1 MELRASTSRNLYAR
15 RIVLIAILADV
26 VTIGA
31 YAVQLFLSPSRQM
44 QWMIANAGG
53 LLLVYLL
60 VYFLLRR
67 PAMQGERRMS
77 QVFWLAILA
86 TELSFIGSAFTVA
99 GLEIFYAVILILLI
113 AVAARPPALAQ
124 HEYPWAVISV
134 LAAGALILLPLVL
147 PLEYRLVAPS
157 QLRIFSYSTLIL
169 TLVLYGV
176 YASAAYPISLRV
188 KLPFATVFISLLSV
202 SVIGLLANRI
212 AAQALQSAGEKSLS
226 SAALQVSTQLEDYLL
241 NNIEIVRTQAQLPL
255 FRNYLLVQAG
265 EAQRPA
271 SFIEVG
277 QTLLAFQSR
286 NTPYILSYGL
296 LNERGIVV
304 ADTLSSHLGLDESG
318 EEYFRRA
325 ILGISNVSDIRYRGS
340 PPQAVLAFAAPVRA
354 IDGRPI
360 GVLRFWL
367 LPSVVQQIVSANSGL
382 AGEQS
387 FAVLVDDN
395 GIILAHGESPQLNG
409 QVIRSLEESTINSLY
424 AAGRLLPGTSVEVA
438 PMTGLGEGLER
449 LSQTRFFDLDVHA
462 QDVIIS
468 RERATARRMF
478 ALPWTVVYYQSVD
491 FFTQPLRQQRNVIVL
506 ATVALSFIVALMG
519 VLISEAI
526 VRPLR
531 QLRDAAQ
538 QVQQGD
544 LNIRLAV
551 RTRDETGVLADVFM
565 QMVRQVR
572 DLLTNLEARVEERTL
587 ALAER
592 SSYLQAVAD
601 VGRLIFSLRDPQ
613 VLIARVVEIIRS
625 RFGLYYVGFFEV
637 DGSGEWAVL
646 RAGTGEAG
654 QAMLARGHRIRIGS
668 GMIGWSIA
676 HNQPRIAQQAELDAV
691 RLRTPELPETRSE
704 AALPLRTRSGVI
716 GALTI
721 QSARPNAFNPDN
733 LAIFQV
739 LADLVA
745 SALENARLYAEMES
759 AMHSLEHVF
768 AERVRST
775 LEEYFHAHG
784 STTYRSDGTQVWE
797 DARAWYTEME
807 EALKRGETVIGEP
820 IFYEQEQIYPLAIPI
835 LMRGQAVGVL
845 RTYKPAEKGPWTSQE
860 VRVLQNILDQIALTL
875 EASQLF
881 EQTQQRAIY
890 EHILSEITG
899 KVWSA
904 SGVEGILQTAVRE
917 LGRAL
922 NAGEIEIALTEDGH
936 EA

>member
-1 MELRASTSRNLYAR
+1 MEVRADVSRKLVLR
-15 RIVLIAILADV
+15 RILLIAILADV
-26 VTIGA
+26 VAIGA
-31 YAVQLFLSPSRQM
+31 YTVQFFLNPAWQM
-44 QWMIANAGG
+44 EWMIANAGG
-53 LLLVYLL
+53 LLLVYLM

-67 PAMQGERRMS
+67 PAIREERQISRLLW
-77 QVFWLAILA
+77 VAILA
-86 TELSFIGSAFTVA
+86 TELSFIGSAFTIA

-113 AVAARPPALAQ
+113 VVASRPSALAQ
-124 HEYPWAVISV
+124 NEYPWAVVSA
-134 LAAGALILLPLVL
+134 LAAGALILLPLAL
-147 PLEYRLVAPS
+147 PLEYRLAAPS
-157 QLRIFSYSTLIL
+157 PLRVSSYSILGL
-169 TLVLYGV
+169 TLVLYGFYV
-176 YASAAYPISLRV
+176 SAAYPISLRV
-188 KLPFATVFISLLSV
+188 KIPFATVFISLLSV
-202 SVIGLLANRI
+202 IVIAVLANRI
-212 AAQALQSAGEKSLS
+212 ATQALQSAGETALE
-226 SAALQVSTQLEDYLL
+226 SAAIQVSTQLDNYIL

-255 FRNYLLVQAG
+255 LRNYLLAQVG
-265 EAQRPA
+265 EFQRPVT
-271 SFIEVG
+271 FIEVG
-277 QTLLAFQSR
+277 QTLLSFQSR
-286 NTPYILSYGL
+286 NVQYIVSYGL

-304 ADTLSSHLGLDESG
+304 ADTVNRHMGRDESG

-325 ILGISNVSDIRYRGS
+325 ILGISGAFEIRYRGS
-340 PPQAVLAFAAPVRA
+340 PPQQVIAFAAPVRA
-354 IDGRPI
+354 VDGHPI

-367 LPSVVQQIVSANSGL
+367 LPSAVQQIVSANSGL

-387 FAVLVDDN
+387 FAILVDEN
-395 GIILAHGESPQLNG
+395 GIVLAHGERPQMSGNL
-409 QVIRSLEESTINSLY
+409 IRSLDDATLNALY
-424 AAGRLLPGTSVEVA
+424 AMGRILPGTLPEVA
-438 PMTGLGEGLER
+438 PMSGLAEGLEQ
-449 LSQTRFFDLDVHA
+449 LPQARFFDMEAHA
-462 QDVIIS
+462 QEGVVS
-468 RERATARRMF
+468 KERATARRMYT
-478 ALPWTVVYYQSVD
+478 LPWTVVYYQSTD
-491 FFTQPLRQQRNVIVL
+491 FFTQPLRAQRNVIVL
-506 ATVALSFIVALMG
+506 ATLGLSLLVALIG

-538 QVQQGD
+538 RVQQGD
-544 LNIRLAV
+544 LNINLV
-551 RTRDETGVLADVFM
+551 VQSRDETGVLAEAFT
-565 QMVRQVR
+565 QMVQRTR
-572 DLLTNLEARVEERTL
+572 DVLNNLEARVQERTL

-613 VLIARVVEIIRS
+613 ALIARVVEIIRS
-625 RFGLYYVGFFEV
+625 RFGLYYVGLFEV

-654 QAMLARGHRIRIGS
+654 KAMLARGHRIRIGS

-745 SALENARLYAEMES
+745 SALENAHLYAEMENVV
-759 AMHSLEHVF
+759 HSLEHVF

-784 STTYRSDGTQVWE
+784 SVTYRSDGTQVWE
-797 DARAWYTEME
+797 DPRAWHAEME
-807 EALKRGETVIGEP
+807 EALKRGEPVIGEQTL
-820 IFYEQEQIYPLAIPI
+820 YEQEMIYPLALPI
-835 LMRGQAVGVL
+835 LLRGQAVGVL